1 MSECFEIIE
10 NGIPVGQFQ
19 FDFYDANTAFLH
31 GAMIFEEYRNQGI
44 MKRAL
49 NSIIIPIAR
58 SKGMIR
64 LILIAR
70 TDETQL
76 IWSKMGFT
84 SVVFPLMELHI

>member
-1 MSECFEIIE
+1 MSERFEIIE

-19 FDFYDANTAFLH
+19 FDFYANTAFLH
-31 GAMIFEEYRNQGI
+31 GAMIFEGYRNQGI

-58 SKGMIR
+58 SKGMTQ

-76 IWSKMGFT
+76 IWTKMGFT
-84 SVVFPLMELHI
+84 SVEFPLMELHI